1 MNPKKL
7 CKIALEENGKIICN
21 RNAKGNT
28 CIYMTK
34 VQHVSH

>member
-7 CKIALEENGKIICN
+7 YKIALEENGKIICN
-21 RNAKGNT
+21 RNAKGN
-28 CIYMTK
+28 IYMTK